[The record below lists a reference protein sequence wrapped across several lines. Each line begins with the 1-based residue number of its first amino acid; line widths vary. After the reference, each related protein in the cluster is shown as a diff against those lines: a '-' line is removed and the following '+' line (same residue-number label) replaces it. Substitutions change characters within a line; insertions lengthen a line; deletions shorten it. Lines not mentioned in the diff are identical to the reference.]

1 MAKNMTRRA
10 FPRGGIS
17 TRLPLTIY
25 RRSSADEF
33 SPTEISGLYAWWDA
47 TDSSTYTVATGV
59 SSCRDK
65 VATRAATQSTGSL
78 QPLLSTINGRTAF
91 VFDQGDLLLASGLS
105 YSITAQ
111 STFAVCQIDTAT
123 SGFGRIIAQES
134 EAENANYIALL
145 IPNPAL
151 FQVGSY
157 FSGAFRSGVSV
168 TQSTGVIAESHHN
181 GTSLSCVANG
191 VSGSSFTGALS
202 FSPTKIAM
210 GNSASAGASFI
221 GRIGEVLIWNRAM
234 LATEISAVRRHLSR
248 KWGIA
253 A

>member
-1 MAKNMTRRA
+1 MSPMSPRTLRPRA
-10 FPRGGIS
+10 GGFNPRSI
-17 TRLPLTIY
+17 
-25 RRSSADEF
+25 A
-33 SPTEISGLYAWWDA
+33 GLYAWWDA
-47 TDSSTYTVATGV
+47 VDSSTYTVATGV
-59 SSCRDK
+59 SSWRDK
-65 VATRAATQSTGSL
+65 VANRAATQAVGSL

-111 STFAVCQIDTAT
+111 STFAVCQVDAAT
-123 SGFGRIIAQES
+123 SGFGRIVVQES
-134 EAENANYIALL
+134 DAENANYIALL
-145 IPNPAL
+145 IPNPAA

-181 GTSLSCVANG
+181 GTSLSCAVNG
-191 VSGSSFTGALS
+191 VSGASFTGALS
-202 FSPTKIAM
+202 FTPNKIAIA
-210 GNSASAGASFI
+210 NSANAAASFI

-234 LATEISAVRRHLSR
+234 TATEISTVRRYLSR

-253 A
+253 V